1 MIGPIM
7 ALCVLLLIKH
17 VFTYVL
23 MSTDP
28 NYLEPEGFAN
38 TDRFERA
45 RLFVQ
50 MKCALFAVLLPSST
64 GGAAVSFACTP
75 TCYSG
80 LPV

>member
-38 TDRFERA
+38 TDRFDRA
-45 RLFVQ
+45 RL
-50 MKCALFAVLLPSST
+50 LFE
-64 GGAAVSFACTP
+64 
-75 TCYSG
+75 
-80 LPV
+80 